1 MTDSLQVVIELT
13 KEHKTIMRDI
23 RALIEK
29 LKNENVIKEIA
40 QYNFVPCTY
49 INSNNREMK
58 MYLITKERF

>member
-49 INSNNREMK
+49 INFNNREME
-58 MYLITKERF
+58 MYLITKEGF